1 MGLAAAAAATTSSG
15 DGARRHRPLLS
26 TEPVVDSG
34 METGDT
40 EAAALRLR
48 AMLHDDDNDTAES
61 SGTWVIW
68 AWDVLDV
75 FMATAVRSFT
85 VFLVRLTA
93 AREAW
98 MLFVGAGAGDGDGRG
113 GVS

>member
-1 MGLAAAAAATTSSG
+1 MAKGFMASK
-15 DGARRHRPLLS
+15 P
-26 TEPVVDSG
+26 
-34 METGDT
+34 
-40 EAAALRLR
+40 R
-48 AMLHDDDNDTAES
+48 APKISWKTQNHA
-61 SGTWVIW
+61 
-68 AWDVLDV
+68 VLDV

-98 MLFVGAGAGDGDGRG
+98 MLFVGAGAGDGRG

>member
-1 MGLAAAAAATTSSG
+1 MGIAAAAAATTSSG
-15 DGARRHRPLLS
+15 DGIRRHRPLPS
-26 TEPVVDSG
+26 TEPVVVGDSST
-34 METGDT
+34 ETGDT

-48 AMLHDDDNDTAES
+48 AMLHDDDDIAES
-61 SGTWVIW
+61 SGTWVTW

-98 MLFVGAGAGDGDGRG
+98 LLFIGASAVDGWG
-113 GVS
+113 GIR

>member
-1 MGLAAAAAATTSSG
+1 MGTTAAIAATTSSG
-15 DGARRHRPLLS
+15 DGVRRHRPLPS
-26 TEPVVDSG
+26 TEPVVVGDSST
-34 METGDT
+34 ETGDT

-48 AMLHDDDNDTAES
+48 AMLHDDDIAES
-61 SGTWVIW
+61 SGTWVTW

-75 FMATAVRSFT
+75 FMATAVRSLT

-98 MLFVGAGAGDGDGRG
+98 LLFIGASAGNSRG
-113 GVS
+113 GIS